1 VIGEVSKGEGFAGCV
16 GYASSGGEYLDG
28 NVAGRTP
35 QEIAR
40 EMREVVS
47 QRPSGCADPVRH
59 FMMRPAPGE
68 DLSEEQWRRAA
79 SLLVGRMGYAESP
92 WAAYLHS
99 HGDGRHLHVVTSLVR
114 YDGKLVKDS
123 FEKRR
128 IHDVARVLEQ
138 EFGLQPVKSQGD
150 RGRGDCLATRTGSE
164 RSDLAELRAT
174 IDRALET
181 AQGRSLGDL
190 AALLRSA
197 GVEMRVRTSR
207 EQLPVGVS
215 FRAGDGPA
223 LPGGELG
230 KSYTVG
236 ALERRLGPSEK
247 PRTGWVGC
255 SGLTRPEAQMALR
268 GYEPDAV
275 LPLSDAPLDLTSALA
290 QRVDLRQATFVW
302 KLPEH
307 YAGGFVSFLQRE
319 LPGRS
324 IGPVE
329 GLGAAHPEPS
339 LEVSRY
345 RSELGALADRTAG
358 EKEAV
363 VHRLLGRAGRALE
376 ELGKA
381 RQELLED
388 VPGAAQRLALAAVRV
403 YRETGWRD
411 IPPRLRPA
419 QVENAVRSNLDRL
432 VATPGLTEIVV
443 PRELRGAALA
453 TARGEYLRGVA
464 RIDRA
469 RSWTGF
475 SAISTEARGVA
486 RAGERL
492 ASGQMRAG
500 DLALLGG
507 GGAHIRVRAADAA
520 LRAPRR
526 RELRTASLE
535 RVAARAGEAQR
546 PGGARRVRSAGER
559 AAAVR
564 EERRAAAELLR
575 DRRRGR
581 SRPDIARR
589 ILVARAARADGL
601 CRWAGVPSLGACIVA
616 PLGVR
621 RAVTNA
627 ALAEGVDSFTRSA
640 LRAGLSAP
648 AVVRAVSDTWSLL
661 VTAGVVT
668 VSVRVAIRLA
678 IGAVRQYAAASREA
692 EQEHER

>member
-1 VIGEVSKGEGFAGCV
+1 MIGEVSKGQGFAGCV

-40 EMREVVS
+40 EMREVVT

-68 DLSEEQWRRAA
+68 DLSDEQWRRAA
-79 SLLVGRMGYAESP
+79 TLLVGRMGYAESP

-99 HGDGRHLHVVTSLVR
+99 HGDGRHLHVVTCLVR

-138 EFGLQPVKSQGD
+138 EFGLQPVKSLGD
-150 RGRGDCLATRTGSE
+150 RGRGDRLAARTGSE
-164 RSDLAELRAT
+164 SSELAELRAR
-174 IDRALET
+174 IDRAVET
-181 AQGRSLGDL
+181 AKGRSLGDL
-190 AALLRSA
+190 AAELRSA

-215 FRAGDGPA
+215 FRAGDRPA

-236 ALERRLGPSEK
+236 ALERRLGPSEM

-255 SGLTRPEAQMALR
+255 SRLTRPEAQMALR

-275 LPLSDAPLDLTSALA
+275 LLHSGGPLDLASALA
-290 QRVDLRQATFVW
+290 QRIDLRPATFVW
-302 KLPEH
+302 KLPEL
-307 YAGGFVSFLQRE
+307 YANGFVSFLKRE

-324 IGPVE
+324 IGPVA
-329 GLGAAHPEPS
+329 GLEARFEPS
-339 LEVSRY
+339 LDVLRY
-345 RSELGALADRTAG
+345 RAELGALADRTTG
-358 EKEAV
+358 DKDAV
-363 VHRLLGRAGRALE
+363 VRRLLGRAGRALE
-376 ELGKA
+376 DLGKA
-381 RQELLED
+381 RQDLLAG
-388 VPGAAQRLALAAVRV
+388 VPGAAERLALAAVRV
-403 YRETGWRD
+403 YRETGWHD
-411 IPPRLRPA
+411 IPSRLRPA
-419 QVENAVRSNLDRL
+419 QVENAVRSHLDRL
-432 VATPGLTEIVV
+432 TETPGLTEIVV

-453 TARGEYLRGVA
+453 TAREEYLRAVA
-464 RIDRA
+464 RVDRA

-486 RAGERL
+486 RAGERV
-492 ASGQMRAG
+492 AAGEMREG

-507 GGAHIRVRAADAA
+507 GAARLRVRAADAA

-526 RELRTASLE
+526 RELRTTSLE
-535 RVAARAGEAQR
+535 RVAARAGKAQR
-546 PGGARRVRSAGER
+546 PGDARRVRSATER

-575 DRRRGR
+575 DRRHGR
-581 SRPDIARR
+581 TRPEIARR

-627 ALAEGVDSFTRSA
+627 ALAEGVDAFTRSA

-648 AVVRAVSDTWSLL
+648 AVVRAVSDTWNLL
-661 VTAGVVT
+661 VTAGIVT

-678 IGAVRQYAAASREA
+678 IGAVRQYSAASREPD
-692 EQEHER
+692 QEHER

>member
-1 VIGEVSKGEGFAGCV
+1 
-16 GYASSGGEYLDG
+16 
-28 NVAGRTP
+28 
-35 QEIAR
+35 
-40 EMREVVS
+40 MREVVS

-138 EFGLQPVKSQGD
+138 EFGLQPVKSLGDRGQGD
-150 RGRGDCLATRTGSE
+150 RLAARTGTEST
-164 RSDLAELRAT
+164 DLAELRAT

-197 GVEMRVRTSR
+197 GVEMRLRTSR

-236 ALERRLGPSEK
+236 ALERRLGPSETS
-247 PRTGWVGC
+247 RTGWVGC

-275 LPLSDAPLDLTSALA
+275 LPLSGAPLDLANALA
-290 QRVDLRQATFVW
+290 QQVDLRQATFVW

-307 YAGGFVSFLQRE
+307 YGSGFVSFLQRE

-329 GLGAAHPEPS
+329 GLGARSEPS
-339 LEVSRY
+339 VEVSRY

-363 VHRLLGRAGRALE
+363 VRRLLGRAGRALE

-388 VPGAAQRLALAAVRV
+388 VPGAAHRLALAAVRV

-419 QVENAVRSNLDRL
+419 QVENAVRSHLDRL
-432 VATPGLTEIVV
+432 AETPGLTEIVV

-453 TARGEYLRGVA
+453 TAREEYLRGVA
-464 RIDRA
+464 RVDRA

-475 SAISTEARGVA
+475 SAISTESRGVA

-500 DLALLGG
+500 DLALFGGG
-507 GGAHIRVRAADAA
+507 GGARLKVRAADAA

-535 RVAARAGEAQR
+535 RVAARGGEAKR

-648 AVVRAVSDTWSLL
+648 AVVRAVSDTWNLL
-661 VTAGVVT
+661 VTAGVAT
-668 VSVRVAIRLA
+668 VGVRVALRLA
-678 IGAVRQYAAASREA
+678 LGAVRQYAAASREA

>member
-68 DLSEEQWRRAA
+68 DLSDEQWRRAA
-79 SLLVGRMGYAESP
+79 GLLVGRMGYAESP

-138 EFGLQPVKSQGD
+138 EFGLQPVDSRGD
-150 RGRGDCLATRTGSE
+150 RGRGDRLAARTGEEST
-164 RSDLAELRAT
+164 DLAALRAT

-181 AQGRSLGDL
+181 VHGQSLGEL
-190 AALLRSA
+190 AAELRSA

-215 FRAGDGPA
+215 FRAGDRPA

-236 ALERRLGPSEK
+236 ALERRLGPCEK

-255 SGLTRPEAQMALR
+255 SGLTRPEAQMTLR

-275 LPLSDAPLDLTSALA
+275 LPLSGGPLDLASALA
-290 QRVDLRQATFVW
+290 QRVDLRHATFVW
-302 KLPEH
+302 KLPEL
-307 YAGGFVSFLQRE
+307 YAGGFVSFLKRE
-319 LPGRS
+319 LPCRS

-329 GLGAAHPEPS
+329 GLGARSEPS
-339 LEVSRY
+339 VEVSRY
-345 RSELGALADRTAG
+345 RAELGALADRNAG

-363 VHRLLGRAGRALE
+363 VRRLLGRAGRALE
-376 ELGKA
+376 ELGRA

-388 VPGAAQRLALAAVRV
+388 VPGAAHRLALAAVRV

-432 VATPGLTEIVV
+432 AETPGITEIVV

-453 TARGEYLRGVA
+453 TAREEYLRGVA
-464 RIDRA
+464 RVDRA

-507 GGAHIRVRAADAA
+507 GASRLRVRAADAA

-535 RVAARAGEAQR
+535 RVAARAGEVQR
-546 PGGARRVRSAGER
+546 PGNARRVRSASER

-581 SRPDIARR
+581 SRPEIARR

-627 ALAEGVDSFTRSA
+627 ALAEGVDAFTRSA

-648 AVVRAVSDTWSLL
+648 AVVRAVSDTWNLL
-661 VTAGVVT
+661 VTAGVAT
-668 VSVRVAIRLA
+668 VGVRVAIRLA
-678 IGAVRQYAAASREA
+678 IGAVRQYSAAIREA